1 MQANGIFRKFVGD
14 PYFSY
19 NRYKTVE
26 YTADCLAVDSAVT
39 RSVDSIFKGE
49 KRMRGKLKCLSLS
62 VALIGVFIM
71 SLCFPSFA
79 EEYGAQYPNYVNQ
92 SGGCFIECQTNLG
105 KGTLILPVNYCEDTF
120 GFSGEHYNVMNI
132 TNSTVSGYFV
142 LENGTS
148 YNARASSFSTFQYQS
163 NEDYYSRWYDLTVSQ
178 IYNTNAQFTDNNGD
192 RGNSIFNLSRV
203 EQFLIMILGSILI
216 TLVAFMISHSLG

>member
-1 MQANGIFRKFVGD
+1 MK
-14 PYFSY
+14 
-19 NRYKTVE
+19 
-26 YTADCLAVDSAVT
+26 
-39 RSVDSIFKGE
+39 
-49 KRMRGKLKCLSLS
+49 GKLKCLSLS

-79 EEYGAQYPNYVNQ
+79 EEYGAHYPSYVNQ

-105 KGTLILPVNYCEDTF
+105 KGTLILPVNYCENTF
-120 GFSGEHYNVMNI
+120 GFSGEYYNVMNI
-132 TNSTVSGYFV
+132 TNGTVSGYFV

-192 RGNSIFNLSRV
+192 RGNSVFDLDTTENLLIIIAVILSVIFL
-203 EQFLIMILGSILI
+203 
-216 TLVAFMISHSLG
+216 LVLALLWR

>member
-1 MQANGIFRKFVGD
+1 MK
-14 PYFSY
+14 
-19 NRYKTVE
+19 
-26 YTADCLAVDSAVT
+26 
-39 RSVDSIFKGE
+39 
-49 KRMRGKLKCLSLS
+49 GKLKCLSLS

-79 EEYGAQYPNYVNQ
+79 EEYGAHYPSYVNQ

-132 TNSTVSGYFV
+132 TNGTVSGCFV

-148 YNARASSFSTFQYQS
+148 YNAHASSFSTFQYQS

-192 RGNSIFNLSRV
+192 RGNSIFQLNLSDYFAL
-203 EQFLIMILGSILI
+203 FLCLLVLVLI
-216 TLVAFMISHSLG
+216 VIQIFKLR

>member
-1 MQANGIFRKFVGD
+1 MK
-14 PYFSY
+14 
-19 NRYKTVE
+19 
-26 YTADCLAVDSAVT
+26 
-39 RSVDSIFKGE
+39 
-49 KRMRGKLKCLSLS
+49 GKLKCLSLS

-79 EEYGAQYPNYVNQ
+79 EEYGAHYPSYVNQ

-105 KGTLILPVNYCEDTF
+105 KGTLILPVNYCENTF
-120 GFSGEHYNVMNI
+120 GFSGEYYNVMNI

-148 YNARASSFSTFQYQS
+148 YNAHASSFSTFQYQS

-178 IYNTNAQFTDNNGD
+178 IYNTNAQFTDNNGN
-192 RGNSIFNLSRV
+192 RGNVLYNLQLSDYFSLFLCLLVLALIVVQIFKLR
-203 EQFLIMILGSILI
+203 
-216 TLVAFMISHSLG
+216 